1 MGANHSTFPFISLSE
16 VDSTNNYAMNLVR
29 QGVARNFQCI
39 WALHQNDGKGQR
51 GNTWFSES
59 GKNLT
64 CSIIYFPLALEAVEN
79 FYLSMTVCLAAKKFL
94 ENHCTGVQVKWPNDL
109 YIAGKKTGGILIE
122 NTLEKQNVKSSVIGV
137 GINLN
142 QKEFPDDIP
151 NATSVFL
158 NAGIILEIEPN
169 LQLLYN
175 SITEG
180 LKKLDL
186 KLYAEIK
193 TEYLKSMYGIGIQLK
208 FKDSIGEFTGV
219 IEGVED
225 TGELIIKDEAGKLR
239 RYIFKEVEMISDFEL
254 PIADLKK

>member
-1 MGANHSTFPFISLSE
+1 MNANHLNFPIIRLSE

-39 WALHQNDGKGQR
+39 WALHQNQGRGQR
-51 GNTWFSES
+51 GNSWLSEN

-64 CSIIYFPLALEAVEN
+64 CSIIFFPLSLEATEN
-79 FYLSMTVCLAAKKFL
+79 FYLSMTVCLAAKRFL
-94 ENHCTGVQVKWPNDL
+94 EKICNGVQIKWPNDIYL
-109 YIAGKKTGGILIE
+109 AGKKTGGILIE
-122 NTLEKQNVKSSVIGV
+122 NTLDKQNVKSSVIGV

-142 QKEFPDDIP
+142 QSEFPADIP

-158 NAGIILEIEPN
+158 NSGIVQEIEPN

-186 KLYAEIK
+186 KLYSEIK
-193 TEYLKSMYGIGIQLK
+193 TEYLECLYGIGIQLK
-208 FKDSIGEFTGV
+208 FKDSKGEFTGV

-225 TGELIIKDEAGKLR
+225 TGELIIKDERGNKRIYA
-239 RYIFKEVEMISDFEL
+239 FKEVEMI
-254 PIADLKK
+254 P